1 MNKIQ
6 SHVCPASKWQWKTG
20 VTQYFWYLK
29 EAAKEENPIRK
40 EMLLETAKDCA
51 AWNRKLDDLT
61 RKHYEQFPPK
71 SKTHDKREKNLHK
84 QSEAYCIPCQETSWL
99 KQVYV

>member
-6 SHVCPASKWQWKTG
+6 SHVCPASEWQWKTG

-29 EAAKEENPIRK
+29 EAAKETNPIRK

-51 AWNRKLDDLT
+51 AWNRKLDELT

-71 SKTHDKREKNLHK
+71 SKTHDKRDKNLHK
-84 QSEAYCIPCQETSWL
+84 QPEAYCIPCNEINFL
-99 KQVYV
+99 HQVYA